1 MPTGVRVTRDVPRS
15 ARTSRIAPLM
25 DDSPAPD
32 HTVWSS
38 GSAPLE
44 FALRELPAYM
54 MRQRWYPG
62 KDAGLPTL
70 SIEQVAA
77 LPVAGCRS
85 AHIVWRAA
93 PPRGPSFR
101 VAMPLALVTDLSAVD
116 ARGIVG
122 RVPGSQETLI
132 DATALDSVVREL
144 VGLMMRAAAFQGLD
158 FHNTAAIGAT
168 DLARCEAVDWPVKRS
183 RVEQSNTSIR
193 VGTDV
198 IVKLIRKLE
207 RGIHPEL
214 EMARHL
220 SERGFAATP
229 ALLGWIDAGDT
240 TLAIMQAFV
249 ANDGDGWT
257 WLLERLRSGAPDAGI
272 RWLRRLGQRT
282 AEMHAALAGESTDP
296 AFAPEDIGP
305 DDWQNWNQGVLA
317 MSRRVV
323 EGLDVA
329 RPGLDET
336 TRISALEYRDR
347 AARLDLTLCR
357 LLPRSRLCKTRHH
370 GDYHLG
376 QVLVHD
382 EDASIVDFEGEPMR
396 PLAERRAKHNAL
408 RDVAGMLRSLDYAAA
423 VADREGDRGAAHDHA
438 AWLDAATQS
447 FLEAYLEC
455 AQASPCC
462 PRDRGSALRLVQF
475 FIIEK
480 ALYEILYE
488 LANRPGWVGIPLK
501 AVNRTLA
508 GAERD
513 GIRV

>member
-1 MPTGVRVTRDVPRS
+1 
-15 ARTSRIAPLM
+15 M
-25 DDSPAPD
+25 DDSPSPD
-32 HTVWSS
+32 HAVWSF

-62 KDAGLPTL
+62 KDAGLPAL
-70 SIEQVAA
+70 SIEHVAA

-116 ARGIVG
+116 ERAIVG
-122 RVPGSQETLI
+122 RVPGLQQTLI

-144 VGLMMRAAAFQGLD
+144 VDLMMRAAAFQGLA
-158 FHNTAAIGAT
+158 FHNTAAIEAT
-168 DLARCEAVDWPVKRS
+168 HLARSDAVDWPVRRS

-214 EMARHL
+214 EMARYL
-220 SERGFAATP
+220 SGRGFAATP
-229 ALLGWIDAGDT
+229 ALLGWIDAGDS
-240 TLAIMQAFV
+240 TLAVMQAFV
-249 ANDGDGWT
+249 ANNGDGWT
-257 WLLERLRSGAPDAGI
+257 WLLERLRSGAPDAGL
-272 RWLRRLGQRT
+272 RWLKRLGRRT
-282 AEMHAALAGESTDP
+282 AEMHVALAGESTDP

-305 DDWQNWNQGVLA
+305 DDWQNWKKGVLA
-317 MSRRVV
+317 MSRRVL

-336 TRISALEYRDR
+336 TRVATLEYRDR
-347 AARLDLTLCR
+347 ASRLDLIVSR
-357 LLPRSRLCKTRHH
+357 LLPGSGLRKTRHH

-396 PLAERRAKHNAL
+396 PLAARRAKHNAL

-423 VADREGDRGAAHDHA
+423 VAGREGGKGVAHEG
-438 AWLDAATQS
+438 AWLEAATQS
-447 FLEAYLEC
+447 FLDAYLEG
-455 AQASPCC
+455 AEASPCC

-475 FIIEK
+475 FTIEK

-488 LANRPGWVGIPLK
+488 LANRPGWVGIPLR
-501 AVNRTLA
+501 AVNRALA
-508 GAERD
+508 VAERD
-513 GIRV
+513 GARV